1 MKLIVCHSGATISVR
16 ITSNSARLGR
26 HVCDVHTGACVMC
39 PQVGMCLLCGG
50 FCHKAGLREPHDTA
64 GAPRYSWSPAI
75 QLEPGVAA
83 GVRRYCWSPAV
94 QLESSGTAGV
104 QRYCCGPA
112 VLLGSSGTAEP
123 SRTAGARR
131 YSRRPAVQRET
142 RGTAGAWPYN
152 GSLT

>member
-64 GAPRYSWSPAI
+64 GAPRYSWSPA
-75 QLEPGVAA
+75 L
-83 GVRRYCWSPAV
+83 
-94 QLESSGTAGV
+94 QLESGGTAGA
-104 QRYCCGPA
+104 QRCSWSPA
-112 VLLGSSGTAEP
+112 VLLGSSGTAVVQQYCWGPAVLLSPAVQQEP
-123 SRTAGARR
+123 GGTAGDPR
-131 YSRRPAVQRET
+131 YSGRPAVQREL
-142 RGTAGAWPYN
+142 GHIMGP
-152 GSLT
+152 